1 MGYVSILGPRGLPI
15 VGSLLMLSDGLPHCT
30 LASMAHSLAVIVK
43 EILTSTH
50 FGDRP
55 INQSAQELMFD
66 RAMGLAPGG
75 AYWQLLRRLASLP
88 TPFFAAK
95 PAAFSNIMG
104 LVFGRRYHE
113 NTDSHKAK
121 ELNELVKEEWIMAEL
136 VFDIQS
142 KLQCEIDMVVGKG
155 DNETISSSNLSKRS
169 YLHAIVK
176 EGLGLHPPGPLS
188 SWARLPTSDVQLS
201 NGMVVPSGITAMVN
215 MCATIH
221 DPNIREDPLTF
232 KPERF
237 QDNDF
242 DVRGTDLRL
251 EPFGAGQRVCPGR
264 NLGLAVVTL
273 WVARLVQ
280 HFQWTENKDDD
291 PVNLEEVLKLSC
303 EMKKP
308 LCVVVV
314 PTNTRSMFS
323 P

>member
-1 MGYVSILGPRGLPI
+1 
-15 VGSLLMLSDGLPHCT
+15 
-30 LASMAHSLAVIVK
+30 
-43 EILTSTH
+43 
-50 FGDRP
+50 
-55 INQSAQELMFD
+55 
-66 RAMGLAPGG
+66 
-75 AYWQLLRRLASLP
+75 
-88 TPFFAAK
+88 
-95 PAAFSNIMG
+95 MG

-113 NTDSHKAK
+113 NTDSHEAK
-121 ELNELVKEEWIMAEL
+121 ELNELVKEGFEIVGTSNLCDHLLWLRYFYDHEWIMAEL
-136 VFDIQS
+136 VFNIQS

-155 DNETISSSNLSKRS
+155 DNETISRSNLSKRS

-176 EGLGLHPPGPLS
+176 EGLRLHLPGPLS

-221 DPNIREDPLTF
+221 DPIIWEDPLTF
-232 KPERF
+232 KLERF

-251 EPFGAGQRVCPGR
+251 EPFGAGQRACPGR

-280 HFQWTENKDDD
+280 QFQWTENKDDD

-314 PTNTRSMFS
+314 LTNTCSMFS

>member
-1 MGYVSILGPRGLPI
+1 MGCVSILGPRGLPI
-15 VGSLLMLSDGLPHCT
+15 VGSLLMLSRGLPHST
-30 LASMAHSLAVIVK
+30 LASMAHSLAMVNANAKQLMAFSLGSTRALVTFDPQIVK

-66 RAMGLAPGG
+66 RAMGLAPG
-75 AYWQLLRRLASLP
+75 
-88 TPFFAAK
+88 
-95 PAAFSNIMG
+95 
-104 LVFGRRYHE
+104 
-113 NTDSHKAK
+113 
-121 ELNELVKEEWIMAEL
+121 
-136 VFDIQS
+136 
-142 KLQCEIDMVVGKG
+142 
-155 DNETISSSNLSKRS
+155 
-169 YLHAIVK
+169 
-176 EGLGLHPPGPLS
+176 
-188 SWARLPTSDVQLS
+188 DVQLS
-201 NGMVVPSGITAMVN
+201 NGMVVPSSTTTMVN

-221 DPNIREDPLTF
+221 DSNIWEDPLTF

-242 DVRGTDLRL
+242 DVRGTNLRL
-251 EPFGAGQRVCPGR
+251 EPFGAGQRVCPSR

-280 HFQWTENKDDD
+280 HFQWTEKKDDD

-308 LCVVVV
+308 LCAVVV
-314 PTNTRSMFS
+314 PTNTCSMFS

>member
-95 PAAFSNIMG
+95 REMIFKSVDAMVV
-104 LVFGRRYHE
+104 L
-113 NTDSHKAK
+113 T
-121 ELNELVKEEWIMAEL
+121 EWIMAEL

-142 KLQCEIDMVVGKG
+142 KLRCEIDMVVGKG

-176 EGLGLHPPGPLS
+176 EGLRLHPPGPLS
-188 SWARLPTSDVQLS
+188 SWAHLPTSDVQLS

-215 MCATIH
+215 MCAIIH

-251 EPFGAGQRVCPGR
+251 EPFGAGQRVCLGR

>member
-1 MGYVSILGPRGLPI
+1 
-15 VGSLLMLSDGLPHCT
+15 
-30 LASMAHSLAVIVK
+30 
-43 EILTSTH
+43 
-50 FGDRP
+50 
-55 INQSAQELMFD
+55 
-66 RAMGLAPGG
+66 
-75 AYWQLLRRLASLP
+75 
-88 TPFFAAK
+88 
-95 PAAFSNIMG
+95 MG

-121 ELNELVKEEWIMAEL
+121 ELNELVKEASKQHS
-136 VFDIQS
+136 VRIQTIQLLLGRVTLDLEH
-142 KLQCEIDMVVGKG
+142 KFQEGEMV
-155 DNETISSSNLSKRS
+155 
-169 YLHAIVK
+169 AI
-176 EGLGLHPPGPLS
+176 LWAPLS

-215 MCATIH
+215 MYATIH

-280 HFQWTENKDDD
+280 HFQWIENKDDD

-308 LCVVVV
+308 ICVVVV